1 MQTRVREW
9 GNSLAVRIP
18 KAFADEAGLETNSP
32 VELVLQDG
40 EIIIRAVRK
49 KKYHLEDL
57 VAQITDENLHRET
70 DTGAPVGNEVW

>member
-40 EIIIRAVRK
+40 AIIIRAVRK
-49 KKYHLEDL
+49 KKYQLEDL
-57 VAQITDENLHRET
+57 VAQITDENLHSET

>member
-57 VAQITDENLHRET
+57 VAQITDENLHSET